1 MELIKGPFS
10 KLDGVWQFHPLGDV
24 GSRVEL
30 DLRYDFSSRT
40 LGAVVGPVFDRI
52 ASSLVDA
59 FVKRAETKFG

>member
-1 MELIKGPFS
+1 
-10 KLDGVWQFHPLGDV
+10 
-24 GSRVEL
+24 VEL